1 MSFGMLFVT
10 GKNTHDPQRERSL
23 MKLHVLPL
31 TILTILSASISHA
44 DDDISALWLKGK
56 PTVDARLRY
65 EFANN
70 DGTLKPADAVTLR
83 VRPGFQT
90 GVWAGFSG
98 LIEGEY
104 TTEIVDNYN
113 STRNNNTKHLAV
125 VDPETM
131 ELNQLLVKYAPN
143 AQFDATVGRQRIN
156 LDNQRFV
163 GGVAFRQN
171 EQTYDGISLNFKPY
185 KELGF
190 YYAYINQVNT
200 IFGSESVKPKTNALA
215 QPENVDTSIH
225 LAQVKYAHSPALNAV
240 LYTYL
245 MDIEA
250 WGAVKHAQ
258 SNATYGLRLTGKQDA
273 VRYVAEYAKQKDH
286 ADQPLNYSADYYNL
300 ELGYSLPAS
309 LAKGEVALGYEV
321 LGSYDNKKGFQTPL
335 ATKHKFN
342 GWTDMFLNTPN
353 AGLKDLYLS
362 SSVSMGDKCKLGL
375 EVHSY
380 DSDEKGSHY
389 GDEYGVSFW
398 HQLPVKGLSASTKYS
413 MYKAD
418 EVNVF
423 TKAAGNRDTDKVWL
437 QVDYKY

>member
-1 MSFGMLFVT
+1 
-10 GKNTHDPQRERSL
+10 

-31 TILTILSASISHA
+31 TILTILSTSVTHA
-44 DDDISALWLKGK
+44 NDDISSLWLNGK

-65 EFANN
+65 EFVNN
-70 DGTLKPADAVTLR
+70 DAAVKPAEALTLR

-104 TTEIVDNYN
+104 TAEIDDNYN
-113 STRNNNTKHLAV
+113 STRNGNAQHLLV
-125 VDPETM
+125 VDPENL

-143 AQFDATVGRQRIN
+143 AQFDATIGRQRIN

-171 EQTYDGISLNFKPY
+171 EQTYDAMSFNFKPY

-200 IFGSESVKPKTNALA
+200 IFGSEPAKPKTNAVA
-215 QPENVDTSIH
+215 QPSDVDTSIH

-240 LYTYL
+240 WYTYL

-250 WGAVKHAQ
+250 WGNVKHMQ
-258 SNATYGLRLTGKQDA
+258 SNATYGVRLTGKQDA
-273 VRYVAEYAKQKDH
+273 LRYVAEYARQKDY
-286 ADQPLNYSADYYNL
+286 ADQPLKYSANYYTV

-309 LAKGEVALGYEV
+309 LIKGEVAIGYEV
-321 LGSYDNKKGFQTPL
+321 LGSDENKKGFQTPL

-342 GWTDMFLNTPN
+342 GWTDVFLNTPN

-362 SSVSMGDKCKLGL
+362 SNISLNEKCKLGL

-380 DSDEKGSHY
+380 DSDKKGSHY

-398 HQLPVKGLSASTKYS
+398 HQLPVKGLSASGKYS
-413 MYKAD
+413 MYQAD
-418 EVNVF
+418 D
-423 TKAAGNRDTDKVWL
+423 TKIVTAALGNRDTEKLWL
-437 QVDYKY
+437 QLDYKY